1 LFGNGYPEL
10 SPRRGTE
17 IQVVANTGTLP
28 MLRPI
33 SIALVLLA
41 PPLWANDPPV
51 FDRVTLSASASSEV
65 TNDLL
70 VAELFAQE
78 EGQDPA
84 ALAAGVNHRISEG
97 IEKARQVPDVQVRT
111 LDYRT
116 QPVYR
121 NNRVDGWRVTQA
133 IRIESTDNEA
143 MSELIGKLQQ
153 QLSVRSIGY
162 SVSPGQ
168 RTAAEDRL
176 IEDAIAAFGAR
187 AERITAAFGRTRYR
201 LVDVRVDTDGGTQPP
216 RPYAARAMV
225 MSEGAPPPALESGSA
240 EIRVEVSG
248 SIELQQ

>member
-1 LFGNGYPEL
+1 
-10 SPRRGTE
+10 
-17 IQVVANTGTLP
+17 
-28 MLRPI
+28 MLR
-33 SIALVLLA
+33 SITVALVLLA
-41 PPLWANDPPV
+41 PPLWASNPPV
-51 FDRVTLSASASSEV
+51 FDRVTLSASAASEV
-65 TNDLL
+65 ANDRL

-84 ALAAGVNHRISEG
+84 ALAAQVNGQISEG
-97 IEKARQVPDVQVRT
+97 IEKARQAPDVRVRT

-121 NNRVDGWRVTQA
+121 NNRVDGWRVSQA
-133 IRIESTDNEA
+133 IRIESADNEA

-162 SVSPGQ
+162 SVSPGE
-168 RTAAEDRL
+168 RKAAEDRL

-187 AERITAAFGRTRYR
+187 AERITAAFGRSRYR
-201 LVDVRVDTDGGTQPP
+201 LVDVRVDTSGGMAPP

-225 MSEGAPPPALESGSA
+225 MSEAAPPPALESGTS
-240 EIRVEVSG
+240 ELRVEVSG

>member
-1 LFGNGYPEL
+1 
-10 SPRRGTE
+10 
-17 IQVVANTGTLP
+17 

-33 SIALVLLA
+33 TIALLLLA
-41 PPLWANDPPV
+41 PPLWASDPPV
-51 FDRVTLSASASSEV
+51 FDRVTLSASATSEV
-65 TNDLL
+65 ANDLL

-84 ALAAGVNHRISEG
+84 ALATAVNRRISEG

-111 LDYRT
+111 LDYGT

-143 MSELIGKLQQ
+143 ISKLIGKLQN
-153 QLSVRSIGY
+153 QLSVRSIAY

-168 RTAAEDRL
+168 RKAAEDRL

-201 LVDVRVDTDGGTQPP
+201 LVDVRVDTGGGTQPP

-225 MSEGAPPPALESGSA
+225 MSEGVPPPALESGNA